1 MSDTN
6 TVIVTGNLTRDPEL
20 RYTPK
25 GVAVANVGLASNRK
39 YRQGDEIKD
48 EACFIDVTVFGSTA
62 EAVAKHLDKGRKVLV
77 EGRLRFHS
85 WENEVGQKRSKL
97 DVIAERVNFLPRASK
112 NGNGGEN
119 GANEFDGTIPPPDD
133 QDIPF

>member
-6 TVIVTGNLTRDPEL
+6 TVVLTGNLTRDPEL

-39 YRQGDEIKD
+39 YRQGDDLKD

-77 EGRLRFHS
+77 EGRLRYHT
-85 WENEVGQKRSKL
+85 WETETGQKRAKL

-119 GANEFDGTIPPPDD
+119 GAGDFDGAIPDD
-133 QDIPF
+133 PGDIPF

>member
-6 TVIVTGNLTRDPEL
+6 TVVLTGNLTRDPEL

-48 EACFIDVTVFGSTA
+48 EACFVDVTVFGSTA
-62 EAVAKHLDKGRKVLV
+62 EAVAKYLDKGRKVLI
-77 EGRLRFHS
+77 EGRLRHHT
-85 WENEVGQKRSKL
+85 WETEGGSQAFQAGRHRRARQFPAARQQERQRRRKR
-97 DVIAERVNFLPRASK
+97 R
-112 NGNGGEN
+112 
-119 GANEFDGTIPPPDD
+119 
-133 QDIPF
+133 Q

>member
-6 TVIVTGNLTRDPEL
+6 TVVLTGNLTRDPEL

-39 YRQGDEIKD
+39 YRQGDDLKD

-85 WENEVGQKRSKL
+85 WETEGGQKRSKL
-97 DVIAERVNFLPRASK
+97 AVIAERVNFLPRASK

-119 GANEFDGTIPPPDD
+119 GANEFDGTIPDD
-133 QDIPF
+133 SEIPF

>member
-6 TVIVTGNLTRDPEL
+6 TVILTGNLTRDPEL

-39 YRQGDEIKD
+39 YRQGDELKD
-48 EACFIDVTVFGSTA
+48 DACFVDVTVFGSTA

-77 EGRLRFHS
+77 EGRLRFNT
-85 WENEVGQKRSKL
+85 WETEGGQKRSKL

-112 NGNGGEN
+112 NGNGGD
-119 GANEFDGTIPPPDD
+119 FDGSIPDD
-133 QDIPF
+133 SDIPF

>member
-6 TVIVTGNLTRDPEL
+6 TVVLTGNLTRDPEL

-62 EAVAKHLDKGRKVLV
+62 EAVAKYLDKGRKVLV

-85 WENEVGQKRSKL
+85 WETEVGQKRSKL

-112 NGNGGEN
+112 NGSGGEN
-119 GANEFDGTIPPPDD
+119 GADEFDGTIPDD
-133 QDIPF
+133 SEIPF

>member
-39 YRQGDEIKD
+39 YRQGDDIKED
-48 EACFIDVTVFGSTA
+48 VCFVDVTVFGSTA

-85 WENEVGQKRSKL
+85 WENEVGQRRSKL

-119 GANEFDGTIPPPDD
+119 GANEFDGSIPDD
-133 QDIPF
+133 SDVPF